1 MLPSGGHQQP
11 KRDAGAAE
19 TVDEPASE
27 YARLQWFVV
36 AWLVGDSLL
45 LTFAALSKESRGR
58 TYATHLEML
67 CFSVCMSMCCLYFFG
82 T

>member
-27 YARLQWFVV
+27 YSRLQWFVV

-45 LTFAALSKESRGR
+45 LTIAS
-58 TYATHLEML
+58 LE
-67 CFSVCMSMCCLYFFG
+67 
-82 T
+82 